1 MQNVKSV
8 SLHRNPSNRCLV
20 EASMHAIL
28 IDSPGGPEA
37 LRYGETP
44 VPQPASG
51 QVLVKLA
58 ASGVNFID
66 CYHRSGLYPVAQKPF
81 TPGMEG
87 AGTIEALG
95 PDVEGFA
102 LGDRVAYAS
111 SMGSYAEY
119 AAVPAKALVRV
130 PRDVDLAEAAALMLQ
145 GMTAHYLA
153 RDTFHLKR
161 GDTALVHA
169 GAGGV
174 GLLLTQLA
182 KQRGATVITTVS
194 TSAKAE
200 ISKGAGADHVLN
212 YTQVDF
218 KDEVRTLTG
227 GRGVDVVY
235 DSVGKTTFDKSLESL
250 RPRGL
255 LALFGASSGP
265 VPPFELQRLAANGS
279 LFITRP
285 TLFNHISDPAE
296 LAERAHDLFAAVAS
310 GALKLRIEHRYPLAE
325 AARAHADLEARATT
339 GKLLLIP

>member
-1 MQNVKSV
+1 
-8 SLHRNPSNRCLV
+8 
-20 EASMHAIL
+20 MHAIL
-28 IDSPGGPEA
+28 IDQPGSPDVMKY
-37 LRYGETP
+37 RETP
-44 VPQPASG
+44 TPEPGAG
-51 QVLVKLA
+51 TVLVKIA

-66 CYHRSGLYPVAQKPF
+66 CYHRSGLYPVAQRPF
-81 TPGMEG
+81 TPGMEA

-95 PDVEGFA
+95 PGVTGFA
-102 LGDRVAYAS
+102 AGDRVAYAS
-111 SMGSYAEY
+111 SMGSYAEF
-119 AAVPAKALVRV
+119 AVVPARALVHV
-130 PRDVDLAEAAALMLQ
+130 PKDIDLADAAALMLQ

-153 RDTFHLKR
+153 EDTFRLQP
-161 GDTALVHA
+161 GVTALVHA

-182 KQRGATVITTVS
+182 KARGATVITTVS

-200 ISKGAGADHVLN
+200 LSKSAGADHVLN
-212 YTQVDF
+212 YTEVDF
-218 KDEVRTLTG
+218 KDEVRKLTG

-235 DSVGKTTFDKSLESL
+235 DSVGKTTFDRSLESI

-285 TLFNHISDPAE
+285 TLFNHVSEPAD
-296 LAERAHDLFAAVAS
+296 LARRAADIFAAVAS
-310 GALKLRIEHRYPLAE
+310 GTLKVRVERRYPLA
-325 AARAHADLEARATT
+325 AAAQAHLDLEARATT